1 MKQTAVEWL
10 IKQLYPT
17 ISIRLSDVYIK
28 ELIDKAKEIEKE
40 QIIDA
45 FIDGD
50 VSKFNET
57 AEKYYSK
64 TFKQD

>member
-10 IKQLYPT
+10 YRWINDNQEA
-17 ISIRLSDVYIK
+17 SIEEAI
-28 ELIDKAKEIEKE
+28 EAFEKAKEIEKQ

-57 AEKYYSK
+57 PKHYYNK
-64 TFKQD
+64 IFNKD